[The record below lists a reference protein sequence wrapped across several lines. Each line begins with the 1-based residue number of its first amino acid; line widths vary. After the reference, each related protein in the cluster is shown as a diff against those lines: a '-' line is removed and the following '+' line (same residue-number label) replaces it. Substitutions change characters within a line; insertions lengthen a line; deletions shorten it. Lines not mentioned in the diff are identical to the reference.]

1 MGKIKIKALSFDK
14 HIILTIVQFGA
25 LIGIATVAPLFHNQ
39 PITGPIVNA
48 TLFLSTALVGVQAGV
63 LVSLFPSLIA
73 LSVGLLPSALAVAIP
88 FIITS
93 NVILVLVF
101 HLLKRKF
108 WTAIIAS
115 SVIKFVFLYSTSF
128 IVVNLIAQKPIAQ
141 KAVALLSWPQLA
153 TAIAGGGIAWIVLKS
168 FKKA

>member
-1 MGKIKIKALSFDK
+1 M
-14 HIILTIVQFGA
+14 
-25 LIGIATVAPLFHNQ
+25 
-39 PITGPIVNA
+39 
-48 TLFLSTALVGVQAGV
+48 
-63 LVSLFPSLIA
+63 
-73 LSVGLLPSALAVAIP
+73 
-88 FIITS
+88 
-93 NVILVLVF
+93 
-101 HLLKRKF
+101 LKRKF